1 MADQENGERSL
12 QQRVNEI
19 LQLRNASYI
28 VEEIESNSVSEIV
41 EQLREAEK
49 ELKQV
54 QHRIAR
60 LRGLLTDL
68 EPDKYS

>member
-1 MADQENGERSL
+1 MVHQENSEKPL
-12 QQRVNEI
+12 QHRVNEI

-28 VEEIESNSVSEIV
+28 VEEIEGNSVSEIM
-41 EQLREAEK
+41 EELRKAEK

-60 LRGLLTDL
+60 LKGLLTDL
-68 EPDKYS
+68 

>member
-1 MADQENGERSL
+1 MVNQENSEKPL
-12 QQRVNEI
+12 HQRVNEI

-28 VEEIESNSVSEIV
+28 VEEIEDNSASEIV
-41 EQLREAEK
+41 EELRKAEK

-60 LRGLLTDL
+60 LKGLLRDL